1 MPLGFCFYS
10 QNRKVVN
17 DMSDLIKNL
26 QDQDF
31 QEAVLESTGV
41 VLVDF
46 WAPWCGPCRQIA
58 PIVEKLAQE
67 YEGRMQV
74 AKVNVDDAA
83 AVPGRYG
90 IMSIPTI
97 MLFKD
102 GQPMETLVGVQPE
115 AVLVEKIEELL

>member
-1 MPLGFCFYS
+1 
-10 QNRKVVN
+10 
-17 DMSDLIKNL
+17 MSDLIKNL

>member
-1 MPLGFCFYS
+1 MAG
-10 QNRKVVN
+10 
-17 DMSDLIKNL
+17 MIKDL

-31 QEAVLESTGV
+31 QGEVLDSSGV

-58 PIVEKLAQE
+58 PIVEKLSQR
-67 YEGRMQV
+67 YDGQVKV

-83 AVPGRYG
+83 AIPGRYG